1 MPAGVTF
8 NAFVVSLVATAA
20 VHFGD
25 VADRSY
31 GEKPPANAA
40 AAHAIEMLSLL
51 EEKTRGNLAEDEKA
65 FLGQAL
71 YELRVRLA
79 VARKTVPNSG

>member
-1 MPAGVTF
+1 MLAFDMPAGVTF

-31 GEKPPANAA
+31 GEKPLANVAA
-40 AAHAIEMLSLL
+40 ASLH
-51 EEKTRGNLAEDEKA
+51 GAS
-65 FLGQAL
+65 
-71 YELRVRLA
+71 V
-79 VARKTVPNSG
+79 SGRASRR